1 MTDRCD
7 CGFGDD
13 SVSMEAVPARA
24 RAGADAIAA
33 RLHDGAGAP
42 RRPVPDRWSAL
53 EYAAHVRDVLLT
65 VRDRLVIGL
74 VEDRPHF
81 EPMYRDERLSLGL
94 YRADGPGPVA
104 LEVVAAAAMFGRL
117 FAAIDPAALGR
128 EVHYGFPESTIRTLA
143 WMGRQAVH
151 ETEHHLADIVE
162 NARRLS
168 S

>member
-13 SVSMEAVPARA
+13 SVSIDDIPARA

-33 RLHDGAGAP
+33 ALRGGPAVA
-42 RRPVPDRWSAL
+42 RRPSPDRWSAL

-65 VRDRLVIGL
+65 IRDRLVIGL

-81 EPMYRDERLSLGL
+81 KPAYRDERLSLGL
-94 YRADGPGPVA
+94 YRADEPGPVA

-117 FAAIDPAALGR
+117 FAAIDPGALGR
-128 EVHYGFPESTIRTLA
+128 DVHYGFPESTIRTLA

-151 ETEHHLADIVE
+151 ETEHHLADITE
-162 NARRLS
+162 NARLLS